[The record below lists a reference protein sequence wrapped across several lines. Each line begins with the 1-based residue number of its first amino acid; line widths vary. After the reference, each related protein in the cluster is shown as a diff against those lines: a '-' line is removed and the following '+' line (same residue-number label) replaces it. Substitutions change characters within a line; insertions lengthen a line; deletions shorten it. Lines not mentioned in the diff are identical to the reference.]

1 MVAFWAILKTLLIKK
16 KLCSVDNFT
25 KIRATFYF
33 NIWSHCTHA
42 TTDSWSSTV
51 GHICKRA
58 ISAEA
63 NPYFVPRKFPLLSA
77 SVKREVNAAALVV
90 LRPVDGAPRVAHVLV
105 VADVEDPAADGQP
118 EHDEDVL
125 DELGLNFISNLNVF
139 VKFCTL
145 SRITHPTQSK
155 IDQK

>member
-1 MVAFWAILKTLLIKK
+1 M
-16 KLCSVDNFT
+16 
-25 KIRATFYF
+25 
-33 NIWSHCTHA
+33 
-42 TTDSWSSTV
+42 
-51 GHICKRA
+51 
-58 ISAEA
+58 
-63 NPYFVPRKFPLLSA
+63 
-77 SVKREVNAAALVV
+77 NAAALVV

-145 SRITHPTQSK
+145 SRITHPYAKQNRSK
-155 IDQK
+155 IGTNILRILTVEGRITVLLVYCLARLDLTKE